1 VTLKSP
7 HVPVQ
12 KVGTWLTCREF
23 VARMKYPSAW
33 PRAPHAKT
41 SMTLKPAGSLDV
53 SRKLAGV
60 ANLHI
65 SHGNVTR
72 LQSASHQDNSS
83 QHCSPTTVIAHCQ
96 QFHAL
101 QASARA
107 YMLKPSERYYGMS
120 EMR

>member
-1 VTLKSP
+1 VTLNSP
-7 HVPVQ
+7 RIPAQ

-60 ANLHI
+60 ANLRV

-72 LQSASHQDNSS
+72 LQSPSYQDNRS
-83 QHCSPTTVIAHCQ
+83 QHCSPTLKNAHCQ
-96 QFHAL
+96 QLHAL
-101 QASARA
+101 QASIRA
-107 YMLKPSERYYGMS
+107 YMLKLSS
-120 EMR
+120 L